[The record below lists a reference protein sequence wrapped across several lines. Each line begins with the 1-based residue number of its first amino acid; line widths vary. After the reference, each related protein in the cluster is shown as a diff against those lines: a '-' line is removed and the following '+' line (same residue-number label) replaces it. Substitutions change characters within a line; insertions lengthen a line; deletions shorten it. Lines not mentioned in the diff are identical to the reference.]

1 MNKKRIGL
9 ALCGSYC
16 TYEKLFGVLGT
27 LCERYDI
34 VPIMSETA
42 ASTDSRFGTAASFK
56 KRLFDITGRAPV
68 CTIADAEPLGPST
81 PMDALVIA
89 PCTGNT
95 CLLYTSPSPR
105 D

>member
-42 ASTDSRFGTAASFK
+42 ASTDSRFGTAASSKAAF
-56 KRLFDITGRAPV
+56 
-68 CTIADAEPLGPST
+68 
-81 PMDALVIA
+81 
-89 PCTGNT
+89 
-95 CLLYTSPSPR
+95 
-105 D
+105 